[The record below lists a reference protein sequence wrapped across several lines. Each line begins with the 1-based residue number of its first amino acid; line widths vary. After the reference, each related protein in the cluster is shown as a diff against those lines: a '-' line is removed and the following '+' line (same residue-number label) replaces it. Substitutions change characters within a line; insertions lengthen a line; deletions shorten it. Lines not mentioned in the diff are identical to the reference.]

1 MYQCFRGQPVAL
13 GQILDAVWLL
23 AMPRLREGSRR
34 VTKWGSAAAKGLKGR
49 NEDQAQGGQESAA
62 RRNRG
67 LSKREKPMGSSTR
80 NLSSVVPLEGDV
92 SNRVGVARGYFLGH

>member
-1 MYQCFRGQPVAL
+1 
-13 GQILDAVWLL
+13 
-23 AMPRLREGSRR
+23 MPRLCEGSRR
-34 VTKWGSAAAKGLKGR
+34 ATKWGSAAAKGLEGR